1 MLEVDFISHFVS
13 VLQCTHCD
21 NSNCKNL
28 LRDAQ
33 ENLPQPGYIGA
44 NYFSKR
50 VLLVGQNPGV
60 STAALSQPD
69 GIYTSALRVLRDHPS
84 MDSWS
89 GLRDA
94 LINFVPLWPVTGRH
108 FPLRESELSLEDI
121 AYCNLVRCRTI
132 GNATPSAKMTG
143 NCASLNFRHTLDI
156 LEPVAIVFI
165 GKWSMNNGSEYAKA
179 RSIPFEYIDRNRS
192 LTLAARTLNHE
203 RVADFIRTRLLAV
216 APEPP
221 SRQLPRPS

>member
-1 MLEVDFISHFVS
+1 MLEVDYISHFVS

-28 LRDAQ
+28 LRDSR
-33 ENLPQPGYIGA
+33 ENLPQPGYVGA

-60 STAALSQPD
+60 STATLSQSD
-69 GIYTSALRVLRDHPS
+69 LIYTSALRTLRDHPS

-94 LINFVPLWPVTGRH
+94 LIDFVPRWPVTDRH
-108 FPLRESELSLEDI
+108 FPLRESGLSLEDI
-121 AYCNLVRCRTI
+121 AYCNLVRCRTV
-132 GNATPSAKMTG
+132 NDASPSSKMTAK
-143 NCASLNFRHTLDI
+143 CAPLHFQHTLDI

-165 GKWSMNNGSEYAKA
+165 GKWSMNNGNEYAKA
-179 RSIPFEYIDRNRS
+179 RSIPFEHIDRNRS
-192 LTLAARTLNHE
+192 LTLAARKTNHE
-203 RVADFIRTRLLAV
+203 RVADFIRTRLLDV
-216 APEPP
+216 APEP
-221 SRQLPRPS
+221 L